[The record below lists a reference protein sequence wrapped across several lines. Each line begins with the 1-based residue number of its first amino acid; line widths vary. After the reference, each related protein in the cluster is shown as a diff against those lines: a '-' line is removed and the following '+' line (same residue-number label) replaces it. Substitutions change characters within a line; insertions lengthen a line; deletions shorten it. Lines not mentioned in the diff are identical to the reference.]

1 MRRAGC
7 TVARE
12 RGQGM
17 RVCAVSLPELR
28 IELVRGELDPASAG
42 LPLAVVVAP
51 APMTEAKLLGNTR
64 LSVVSREARALG
76 ISPGHTIAQARARA
90 GDLAVRVVRPDA
102 VRDVLARL

>member
-1 MRRAGC
+1 M
-7 TVARE
+7 
-12 RGQGM
+12 
-17 RVCAVSLPELR
+17 SLPELR
-28 IELVRGELDPASAG
+28 IELVRGELDPASSA

-76 ISPGHTIAQARARA
+76 VAPGHTIAQARARA

-102 VRDVLARL
+102 VRDIL

>member
-1 MRRAGC
+1 
-7 TVARE
+7 
-12 RGQGM
+12 M

-28 IELVRGELDPASAG
+28 IELVREVDSESAR

-51 APMTEAKLLGNTR
+51 APMTEQKLLGNTR

-76 ISPGHTIAQARARA
+76 ILPGHTIAQARARA

-102 VRDVLARL
+102 VRDVLARLAEVGLSFGATVSFGMD